1 MEETLKISSTLSNAY
16 GILMGKTQN
25 RPAKGFVRVA
35 VVLMTGSRNFPFL
48 LREQITQLTQA
59 QAGGTQ

>member
-16 GILMGKTQN
+16 GILMGKMHN
-25 RPAKGFVRVA
+25 RPAEGFLRVA
-35 VVLMTGSRNFPFL
+35 DVLMTSSRNFPFL